1 MARQIDRL
9 NAEIQ
14 KVVSGIINNEI
25 NDPRIN
31 GVISVLR
38 VDITK
43 DLSFATINLSI
54 YNDNPKET
62 FEAIEKAS
70 GYIRK
75 LLSQKIE
82 IRSTPKLIFKL
93 DDGIA
98 QSDKIHKIIKD
109 LNIT

>member
-9 NAEIQ
+9 NSEIQ
-14 KVVSGIINNEI
+14 KQVSVIINNEI
-25 NDPRIN
+25 NDPRIV

-38 VDITK
+38 VETTK
-43 DLSFATINLSI
+43 DLSFATIYLSI

-62 FEAIEKAS
+62 FEAINNAS

-75 LLSQKIE
+75 LLSQKVD
-82 IRSTPKLIFKL
+82 IRSTPKLIFKF

-98 QSDKIHKIIKD
+98 QSAKINKIIKN
-109 LNIT
+109 L